1 MNAPL
6 TRGLSAAYLLLVLTA
21 AVAGF
26 SLYQMSQTTQ
36 PVTSPEAGLVASQN
50 LLGSPRPAFTLPDL
64 DGEPVSISRWDGKVI
79 LLNFWATWC
88 PPCREEM
95 PAFAS
100 VQKQFGG
107 RGFQAVG
114 VALDRPRAVAHF
126 IEAVGADYP
135 QLIGR
140 GDAMAIA
147 DRYGNGYGAL
157 PHSVLIDRDGVIRFI
172 KAGQL
177 SRQELTDELLKLL

>member
-1 MNAPL
+1 MSAAT
-6 TRGLSAAYLLLVLTA
+6 TRGGHKAYLLVGVVA

-26 SLYQMSQTTQ
+26 SIYQMSQPPQ
-36 PVTSPEAGLVASQN
+36 PSTAPEAAVVAPQD
-50 LLGSPRPAFTLPDL
+50 LLGTPRPTFTLPDL
-64 DGEPVSISRWDGKVI
+64 DGQPVSISQWDGKVI

-95 PAFAS
+95 PDFADVQRAF
-100 VQKQFGG
+100 GE

-114 VALDRPRAVAHF
+114 VAIDRPQAVARF

-135 QLIGR
+135 QLVGR
-140 GDAMAIA
+140 ENAMAVA

-172 KAGQL
+172 KAGKL
-177 SRQELTDELLKLL
+177 GKQELRAELLKLL

>member
-1 MNAPL
+1 MNAGGYAP
-6 TRGLSAAYLLLVLTA
+6 YLLVGVVA

-26 SLYQMSQTTQ
+26 SIYQMSQPPQ
-36 PVTSPEAGLVASQN
+36 PSPAPEVAVTAPQD
-50 LLGSPRPAFTLPDL
+50 LLGAPRPAFTLPDL
-64 DGEPVSISRWDGKVI
+64 TGQPVSISAWDGQVI

-95 PAFAS
+95 PDLAD
-100 VQKQFGG
+100 VQGEFGG
-107 RGFQAVG
+107 RGFQVVG
-114 VALDRPRAVAHF
+114 VAIDRPQAVARF
-126 IEAVGADYP
+126 IKAVNVDYP
-135 QLIGR
+135 QLVGR
-140 GDAMAIA
+140 ENAMAVA

-177 SRQELTDELLKLL
+177 SKQELTDELLKLL